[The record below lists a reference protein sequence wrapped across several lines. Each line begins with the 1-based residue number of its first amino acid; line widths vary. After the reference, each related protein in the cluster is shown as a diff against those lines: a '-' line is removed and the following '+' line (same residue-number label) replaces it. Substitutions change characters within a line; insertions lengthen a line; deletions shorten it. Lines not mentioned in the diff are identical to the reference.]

1 MKKGILSLLTLIF
14 ILSVLSSMSFAST
27 LPDKEQVRYDK
38 LLALSPSVFAAS
50 NYFAAV
56 ETTCTSGSNT
66 PKFKPGQVVSSDV
79 FNEIFSRIDNI
90 TEGFGS
96 SSEIIGTWSCTV
108 NAIIGAGYDYCL
120 STGFYTRDP
129 SNFFD
134 TMTDIVTFKD
144 NSDGSY
150 SYAMAKYPLILCV
163 RTVGNTTVP
172 AIAAPETGKFLIVRN
187 HMMLKPDIGPNW
199 SDPYQGY
206 PIQSFMPMLKKSKYS
221 FVVDSIVYGRL
232 ITCDRQDIPPSD
244 PMDLSA
250 TVSGMNV
257 TLVWK
262 NICNSTATSVKVLRK
277 DSLTGN
283 YSAVATLSAIETSYS
298 ETVPNAGT
306 YWYRIVATNAYGDST
321 GSNVADVTAK

>member
-1 MKKGILSLLTLIF
+1 MKKGILLLLTLIF
-14 ILSVLSSMSFAST
+14 IFSVLSSMSFAST
-27 LPDKEQVRYDK
+27 LSDKEQVRYDK
-38 LLALSPSVFAAS
+38 LLALSPSIFAAS

-56 ETTCTSGSNT
+56 ETTCKSGSSI
-66 PKFKPGQVVSSDV
+66 PKFKPGQVVSADV

-90 TEGFGS
+90 TEGFRS

-108 NAIIGAGYDYCL
+108 NAIIGSPQSDACL
-120 STGFYTRDP
+120 MSGFYARDP

-134 TMTDIVTFKD
+134 TMTDIVTFTD
-144 NSDGSY
+144 NGDGSY
-150 SYAMAKYPLILCV
+150 SYATVRYPLFQCSSASG
-163 RTVGNTTVP
+163 TK
-172 AIAAPETGKFLIVRN
+172 AIAAPETGKFIVVRN

-199 SDPYQGY
+199 SASDSAM
-206 PIQSFMPMLKKSKYS
+206 PIQVFMPMLKKSKYS
-221 FVVDSIVYGRL
+221 FVVDINTYMHRL
-232 ITCDRQDIPPSD
+232 IACDRQDIPPPD
-244 PMDLSA
+244 PIDLSS

-257 TLVWK
+257 TLVWN

-283 YSAVATLSAIETSYS
+283 YSAVATLSATETTYS
-298 ETVPNAGT
+298 EIVLNAGT